1 MAKGLKTLAALGGL
15 GAAAY
20 LAGKMGGKKDE
31 DVDTTADASAGMAKT
46 RLGKD
51 ESNYDELANMDR
63 TKAARQGKASKE
75 YGKSMTKKAAPKA
88 ASAAAPT
95 RKANAATSAASVP
108 TPSIDLRRPSS
119 APSAL
124 RPGAKAVVENT
135 PGEFDRM
142 MAQKKLDA
150 EKDRLF
156 KEGMRRRAET
166 SEIDEDSGG
175 IGERI
180 IGAKRGGK
188 IKAKKYVGGG
198 SVGGASKRADG
209 CAMRGKTKGR
219 MV

>member
-20 LAGKMGGKKDE
+20 LAGKMGKKGEDE
-31 DVDTTADASAGMAKT
+31 GYKPSKEDTERDAREEAVSGALK
-46 RLGKD
+46 
-51 ESNYDELANMDR
+51 E
-63 TKAARQGKASKE
+63 TKASKASKE
-75 YGKSMTKKAAPKA
+75 YGKSMMKKAAPKA
-88 ASAAAPT
+88 ASAATPGRRAP
-95 RKANAATSAASVP
+95 SAKEVP
-108 TPSIDLRRPSS
+108 TPSVDLRGSSS

-124 RPGAKAVVENT
+124 RPGAKAVVEKT

-142 MAQKKLDA
+142 MAEKKREAERDA
-150 EKDRLF
+150 AFRAS
-156 KEGMRRRAET
+156 MRRKAET

-180 IGAKRGGK
+180 IGAKSGGK
-188 IKAKKYVGGG
+188 IKAKKYAGGG
-198 SVGGASKRADG
+198 SVGGASRRADG